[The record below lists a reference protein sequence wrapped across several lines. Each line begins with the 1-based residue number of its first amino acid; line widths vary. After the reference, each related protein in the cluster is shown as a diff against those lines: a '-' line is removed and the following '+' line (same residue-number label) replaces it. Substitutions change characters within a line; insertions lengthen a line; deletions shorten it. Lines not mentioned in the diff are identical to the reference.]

1 VNLLWI
7 GRKYSVNMPSGIV
20 TKPPKPVS
28 SVSAVLAWAFSGFLD
43 RIFLWFAGRGR
54 LYRGAICSGRG
65 HRRCYRAK
73 RGRCPTKS
81 LNDFRQGGGDVW
93 ISLESGHQGVEL
105 ECWGCRFTP
114 LFCRSRAAQS
124 GYSAGPEC
132 AAKGYGVILSFQL
145 EPQLSYFRLRLHVMA
160 PGCYFTLSSKM

>member
-1 VNLLWI
+1 MRKWPQRADCGPTAQFRPN
-7 GRKYSVNMPSGIV
+7 GRN
-20 TKPPKPVS
+20 
-28 SVSAVLAWAFSGFLD
+28 WD
-43 RIFLWFAGRGR
+43 
-54 LYRGAICSGRG
+54 
-65 HRRCYRAK
+65 
-73 RGRCPTKS
+73 
-81 LNDFRQGGGDVW
+81 QGD
-93 ISLESGHQGVEL
+93 ILRSPL
-105 ECWGCRFTP
+105 TP